1 MDDPAAAG
9 LCKGSDVGPLAVVG
23 VGIGTGVDD
32 EALQLTIARPTT
44 ITVITRNESASLP
57 ALIGAI

>member
-9 LCKGSDVGPLAVVG
+9 LCEGSNVGALAVVG

-32 EALQLTIARPTT
+32 EALQLTIARLRTT
-44 ITVITRNESASLP
+44 TAITRNESASLP

>member
-1 MDDPAAAG
+1 MDDLAATG
-9 LCKGSDVGPLAVVG
+9 LCEGSDVGSLAVVG

-32 EALQLTIARPTT
+32 VALQLTIATPPTT
-44 ITVITRNESASLP
+44 TVITRNEAASLP